1 MNDLSKARFGPRTI
15 CCSLIGAVM
24 LIGAGVSSALAAGSP
39 QASSSSSKA
48 ANSPVHLPTVGMVA
62 LLANPEHYE
71 GAHVR
76 TFGFLHIGRD
86 EDVGLYLH
94 REDYDFQLTKNSF
107 YVALSP
113 EQRNQFRGLSD
124 QYVLLEAVV
133 RSSKGFQAD
142 ASGTMVSITRV
153 ELWNPLHIDQ
163 KGR

>member
-1 MNDLSKARFGPRTI
+1 MSDLRKARFGPKTI

-24 LIGAGVSSALAAGSP
+24 LSGAGVSSALAAGSP
-39 QASSSSSKA
+39 QASSSSTV
-48 ANSPVHLPTVGMVA
+48 ANRPAPLVTVGMVA

>member
-1 MNDLSKARFGPRTI
+1 MSDLRKTRFGTRTI
-15 CCSLIGAVM
+15 FCSLIGAVM
-24 LIGAGVSSALAAGSP
+24 LVGAGASSALAGGSG
-39 QASSSSSKA
+39 QASSSKIASSPA
-48 ANSPVHLPTVGMVA
+48 HLPTVGMVA

-86 EDVGLYLH
+86 EDVALYLH

>member
-1 MNDLSKARFGPRTI
+1 MSNLSKARFGPRTI

-39 QASSSSSKA
+39 QASSSSKV
-48 ANSPVHLPTVGMVA
+48 ANSPVHLATVGMVA

-94 REDYDFQLTKNSF
+94 GEDYNFQLTKNSF

-113 EQRNQFRGLSD
+113 EQRNQFRSLSD
-124 QYVLLEAVV
+124 QYVLLEGVV

-142 ASGTMVSITRV
+142 ASGTMVSVTRA
-153 ELWNPLHIDQ
+153 ELWNPCT
-163 KGR
+163 